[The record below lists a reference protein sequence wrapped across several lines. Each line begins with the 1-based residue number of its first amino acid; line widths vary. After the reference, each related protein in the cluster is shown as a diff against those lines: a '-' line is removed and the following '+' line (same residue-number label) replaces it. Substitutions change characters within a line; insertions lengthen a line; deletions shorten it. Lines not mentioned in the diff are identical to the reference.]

1 MWKSSIGSF
10 QSVMK
15 LRSPSLVLALL
26 TCLTV
31 AIGYSQAVN
40 GTLLGSVSDASGSVV
55 PNAKV
60 TVTETN
66 TGLTRSNVTNESG
79 NYTFPDLAPGT
90 YTVSVELQGFKR
102 SSRAGVEVQVNTSP
116 RVDIVLQ
123 TGSVSESVEVKA
135 ETPLLQTDRADTGRQ
150 IEAVQAV
157 SLPLGTGRNYQN
169 LLNLVPGTTRS
180 SYQHSQFFNAANS
193 LQTQVNGNM
202 RQGNNYSIEGVD
214 NNQRTGLLQIMV
226 PPIEAIQTV
235 AVSTS
240 NFDAEL
246 GRASGAVTNVQLKSG
261 TNSFHGSA
269 YEFLRNSEFDARSF
283 FNPTV
288 GHQTYNYYGGNFGG
302 PVIKNKLFF
311 FGDFLRVS
319 DHQANTNRVSIPA
332 MDLRGG
338 NLSRSSSIIYDPA
351 SGNPD
356 GTGRTPFAGNIIPT
370 ARINPISAKILN
382 LVPTPNLSGDTNNY
396 FALLPFSKDANSFD
410 YKMDWNISDKDRL
423 TGRFSFARPV
433 TFQGPIFGI
442 AGGPAQGAFEGT
454 GVQKTYSAGLNYN
467 RVVSNTLVTELRLGI
482 AHYNNVAQNSD
493 FGTKASDALGIP
505 GVNIDQYSSG
515 IVGVNLNGGYSNP
528 MIGYSPSVPWVRAE
542 ANINLVNSWTK
553 NLSNHTIKWGVDI
566 RRVRDELLQ
575 MQTFSPRGLFSFSDG
590 QTALK
595 QASGSATATSFTNN
609 IASFLLDLPSQAG
622 RDLATYF
629 PAYRAW
635 QYFFYGQD
643 TWVVSPKLTLTLGM
657 RWELYPPATPR
668 KAGGFSNY
676 NFPNN
681 TLEIAGVG
689 GVPMDL
695 GVKFHKNY
703 FAPRTGI
710 AYRWN
715 DKTVFRGGF
724 GISYTPFPDNSY
736 AYNYPVRA
744 NNQFDPAVAT
754 YGPAVLPSG
763 QTATFQNGFPAPIQV
778 AIPSDGIIKNPPI
791 NQQYNAVNLKF
802 NNPYVESWNFAV
814 QRQLPMSFVLDV
826 TYIGSHG
833 VSQVV
838 NYNLNAPN
846 TFAAIGQGN
855 NGIPQF
861 AALRRTAGVNLLF
874 AGFSTSYNALQ
885 VKLDRRFAGSLG
897 ITTAYTYGKGMGFQT
912 GDDGG
917 PRWYIDFRRNY
928 ARNDFDRTHTF
939 VQSYI
944 YDLPFGHGKRWLN
957 SGIAA
962 KTIGG
967 WRVNGILTLMTGT
980 PLTITA
986 SGAGL
991 NTPSN
996 TQTADQVA
1004 SVQILH
1010 GVNTIANGGGEWF
1023 SRSSF
1028 ANPVGAKFGSAG
1040 RNSFSGPGFFNLDA
1054 SLFKTVKLTERF
1066 NLEIRGE
1073 AFSITNTPQFSN
1085 PGTTLGNADFGFITG
1100 AGGAR
1105 SLQLGLKLNF

>member
-1 MWKSSIGSF
+1 
-10 QSVMK
+10 MK
-15 LRSPSLVLALL
+15 PMLRLALF
-26 TCLTV
+26 TCLIAAN
-31 AIGYSQAVN
+31 AIYAQAVK
-40 GTLLGSVSDASGSVV
+40 GTLLGSVTDSTGATA

-60 TVTETN
+60 TITETN
-66 TGLTRSNVTNESG
+66 TGQIRSNTTNESG
-79 NYTFPDLAPGT
+79 NYTFSDLAPGV
-90 YTVSVELQGFKR
+90 YTVVVELSGFKR
-102 SSRAGVEVQVNTSP
+102 YNRPGVEVQVNTSP
-116 RVDIVLQ
+116 RVDVILQ
-123 TGSVSESVEVKA
+123 AGNVSESIEVRA

-150 IEAVQAV
+150 IEAAQAV

-169 LLNLVPGTTRS
+169 LLNLVPGTTRAS
-180 SYQHSQFFNAANS
+180 FQHSQFFNSANS

-261 TNSFHGSA
+261 TNSIHGSA
-269 YEFLRNSEFDARSF
+269 YEFLKNSEFDARSF
-283 FNPTV
+283 FNPSV
-288 GHQTYNYYGGNFGG
+288 GHQTYNYYGFNIGG

-311 FGDFLRVS
+311 FGDYLRVS

-332 MDLRGG
+332 MDLRSG
-338 NLSRSSSIIYDPA
+338 NLARSASVIYDPA
-351 SGNPD
+351 SGAAD
-356 GTGRTPFAGNIIPT
+356 GTGRTPFAGNVIPT
-370 ARINPISAKILN
+370 SRINPISTKILN
-382 LVPTPNLSGDTNNY
+382 LVPAPNQGGDTNNY
-396 FALLPFSKDANSFD
+396 FALLPFSKDSHSFD
-410 YKMDWNISDKDRL
+410 YKMDWNISDRDRL

-433 TFQGPIFGI
+433 TFQGPIFGA

-454 GVQKTYSAGLNYN
+454 GIQKTYSAGLNYN

-493 FGTKASDALGIP
+493 FGTKASEALGIP

-515 IVGVNLNGGYSNP
+515 IVGINLNGGYSNP
-528 MIGYSPSVPWVRAE
+528 VIGYSPSVPWVRAE

-553 NLSNHTIKWGVDI
+553 NLSNHTIKWGADI
-566 RRVRDELLQ
+566 RRIRDELLQ
-575 MQTFSPRGLFSFSDG
+575 MQTFSPRGIFSFSDG

-595 QASGSATATSFTNN
+595 QASGAASATSFTNN
-609 IASFLLDLPSQAG
+609 VASFLLDLPSQAG

-643 TWVVSPKLTLTLGM
+643 TWIVSPKLTVNFGM
-657 RWELYPPATPR
+657 RWELYPPAKPR
-668 KAGGFSNY
+668 FAGGFSDY
-676 NFPNN
+676 NFSAN

-689 GVPMDL
+689 GVPMNL

-710 AYRWN
+710 AYRLN
-715 DKTVFRGGF
+715 EKTVLRAGF

-744 NNQFDPAVAT
+744 NNQFDPLIAT
-754 YGPAVLPSG
+754 YGAATLPGGAVAS
-763 QTATFQNGFPAPIQV
+763 FQAGFPAPIQV
-778 AIPSDGIIKNPPI
+778 AIPTDGIIRNPPI
-791 NQQYNAVNLKF
+791 NQQYNSINKDF
-802 NNPYVESWNFAV
+802 KNPYVESWNMAL
-814 QRQLPMSFVLDV
+814 QRQLPLKMVLDV

-861 AALRRTAGVNLLF
+861 PTLRRTAGVNLLF
-874 AGFSTSYNALQ
+874 AGFSTSYNSLQ

-897 ITTAYTYGKGMGFQT
+897 ITTAYTWGKGMGFQT

-917 PRWYIDFRRNY
+917 PRWYINFRRNY
-928 ARNDFDRTHTF
+928 SRNDFDRTHTF

-944 YDLPFGHGKRWLN
+944 YDLPFGQGKRFMN
-957 SGIAA
+957 SGMASRLV
-962 KTIGG
+962 GG

-980 PLTITA
+980 PLTVTA

-996 TQTADQVA
+996 TQTADLVA
-1004 SVQILH
+1004 PVQILK
-1010 GVNTIANGGGEWF
+1010 GINTIANGGSEWF

-1028 ANPVGAKFGSAG
+1028 ANPVGARFGSSG
-1040 RNSFSGPGFFNLDA
+1040 RNNFSGPGFFNLDA
-1054 SLFKTVKLTERF
+1054 SMFKTFSITERF
-1066 NLEIRGE
+1066 KLEIRGE
-1073 AFSITNTPQFSN
+1073 AFSVTNTPQFGN

-1105 SLQLGLKLNF
+1105 SMQLGLKLNF